1 MKEILKA
8 KRNTKNSKGITLIA
22 LVVTIIVLL
31 ILAGVSVTTLIGNNG
46 ILTQAQNA
54 KKETEKS
61 GTKEQ
66 VKIAVIGS
74 MATEKGE
81 INKTALQKELEELG
95 AEIETEDGNINNIP
109 VIIKIGQEEYQITED
124 GDVLT
129 GANIENIADKF
140 LTGTTIVRDSEN
152 NQFVVPSGFKVV
164 ASEAKKVT
172 EGIVIEGKTGNQY
185 VWIPCTN
192 DGVNGTLKYQRTR
205 WGVEADNGTDA
216 IKDELTLLDSDV
228 KYIASDTN
236 NDITADVSKE
246 IVNQINAEKE
256 SIAKYKGYYI
266 GRYETGKLAD
276 KTAVIKY
283 NQTPYTDIKWYNA
296 YKMAKEIDVGSS
308 ATSYLCSSYSWDTA
322 INFIQNNT
330 SYKNYA
336 ESRDK
341 TNENWSDMEVKNG
354 ETVIKPSGTAKR
366 LETGKTTA
374 KANIFDMGGNVAEY
388 TTEINPGT
396 SESVVLRGGPCGT
409 INLPAGHR
417 WDDIA
422 GLSYSYGG
430 FRATLF
436 IK

>member
-1 MKEILKA
+1 MEEILKA

-109 VIIKIGQEEYQITED
+109 VMIKIGQEEYQITED

-140 LTGTTIVRDSEN
+140 LTATTIVRDSEN

-164 ASEAKKVT
+164 ASETKKVT

-192 DGVNGTLKYQRTR
+192 DGANGTLKYERTR
-205 WGVEADNGTDA
+205 WGVEPDSGTDA

-236 NDITADVSKE
+236 NDITEDVSKE

-283 NQTPYTDIKWYNA
+283 NQTPYTNIKWYNA
-296 YKMAKEIDVGSS
+296 YKMAKEIDVGNS
-308 ATSYLCSSYSWDTA
+308 ATSYLCSSYSWDTT

-336 ESRDK
+336 ESRNGA
-341 TNENWSDMEVKNG
+341 NENWKDMEVKNG
-354 ETVIKPSGTAKR
+354 ETVIKPSGTAQR

-396 SESVVLRGGPCGT
+396 SDPVVQRGGRYRDSGR
-409 INLPAGHR
+409 PAGHR
-417 WDDIA
+417 WDDSA
-422 GLSYSYGG
+422 SYSGNYKG
-430 FRATLF
+430 FRVTLF